1 MPARRPSY
9 RSAIPAALGA
19 AALQLPAVVH
29 AQSTAAGT
37 YPARPIRMVVPYG
50 AGGVSDILG
59 RTIAARMSELL
70 AQNIVVDN
78 RAGAGGVVGSEF
90 VAKATPD
97 GYTILFSS
105 ISVYSIIPH
114 MRRQMPFDPDTAF
127 TPIGGVAQS
136 STIMAIGSAQ
146 PMKTV
151 KEVIERAKSGKGKI
165 SYGSSGIGS
174 VGHLTGEIL
183 GQLAGT
189 ELLHVPFKSAAMAYP
204 DAMNGT
210 ITMVIDSLPSAM
222 QHLKSGSMRP
232 LAMLS
237 AVRDPAMPDVPTI
250 AEAGFP
256 EAVLVFW
263 SGLHGPAGLTG
274 AVTQRLAEVLGRS
287 LQAPELR
294 ERFAAL
300 GALPLPMTGK
310 ELANRIRTDRERL
323 GKVMK
328 AAGIQPE

>member
-1 MPARRPSY
+1 MSMRKPRVAPAILA
-9 RSAIPAALGA
+9 AILV
-19 AALQLPAVVH
+19 LPAFVH
-29 AQSTAAGT
+29 AQAGGPGT
-37 YPARPIRMVVPYG
+37 YPVRPVRMVVPYG

-59 RTIAARMSELL
+59 RTVAARLSELL

-78 RAGAGGVVGSEF
+78 RAGAGGVVGSDF
-90 VAKATPD
+90 VAKAIPD

-114 MRRQMPFDPDTAF
+114 MRKQMPFDPDTAF

-136 STIMAIGSAQ
+136 STIMAIGAGQ

-151 KEVIERAKSGKGKI
+151 KEVLDRAKTGKGRI

-222 QHLKSGSMRP
+222 QHLKSGAMRP

-237 AVRDPAMPDVPTI
+237 AARDPAMPDVPTI

-263 SGLHGPAGLTG
+263 SGLHGPAGMPG
-274 AVTQRLAEVLGRS
+274 PVTQRLAEVLGQA
-287 LQAPELR
+287 LKAPELR
-294 ERFAAL
+294 ERFASL

-310 ELANRIRTDRERL
+310 ELANRIRADRERL
-323 GKVMK
+323 GKVMR